1 MEEENDNNINT
12 QNKNKKKSRLFKVV
26 YLGVILIIVQI
37 IFLVAFRFAKYKET
51 YKGSASAE
59 IAKMICEMDVVPS
72 EDNKSIINPYCN
84 IIVRNYDES
93 NKVSE
98 TDINYTIQVIT
109 KDNLELP
116 GYYWEDAEGTKLQEN
131 SNLAG
136 KFENGVK
143 DEKEYKIVFI
153 NSGEKDINRK
163 IEFKLTA
170 TQAID

>member
-1 MEEENDNNINT
+1 MEEGNQNNNINT
-12 QNKNKKKSRLFKVV
+12 KNKKKSRLIKII
-26 YLGVILIIVQI
+26 YLGLILIIVQI
-37 IFLVAFRFAKYKET
+37 IFLVAYRFARYKET

-59 IAKMICEMDVVPS
+59 IAKMICEMDVLPS

-84 IIVRNYDES
+84 IIVRNYDET

-116 GYYWEDAEGTKLQEN
+116 GYYWEDAEGAKLQEN
-131 SNLAG
+131 SNLTG

-143 DEKEYKIVFI
+143 DKKEYKIVFI

-170 TQAID
+170 VQAND